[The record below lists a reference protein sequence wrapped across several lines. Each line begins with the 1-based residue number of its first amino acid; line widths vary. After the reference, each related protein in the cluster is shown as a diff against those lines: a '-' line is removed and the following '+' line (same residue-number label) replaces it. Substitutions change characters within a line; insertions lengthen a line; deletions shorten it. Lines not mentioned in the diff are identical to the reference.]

1 MQPASSPP
9 EFAQTLRDV
18 LALPPEDQARLQ
30 AVLER
35 VTGSLSRSSAPP
47 SVAMSLA
54 PAPMADAE
62 QQVDVAEWLQQVR
75 ALPAWT
81 QLQLLDE
88 ALESA
93 DDPQE
98 FALLEGA
105 RSQLLHLHP
114 PLAVRRAVVALATR
128 QPIATCVG
136 SVGLV
141 VGVIGIGRVLARV
154 VF

>member
-1 MQPASSPP
+1 MQPAAAPP

-35 VTGSLSRSSAPP
+35 VTGSVAARPAPA
-47 SVAMSLA
+47 SVPMPMA
-54 PAPMADAE
+54 PAPAVAAE

-88 ALESA
+88 ALESTE
-93 DDPQE
+93 DPQE
-98 FALLEGA
+98 FAPLEAA
-105 RSQLLHLHP
+105 RRQLLHAHP
-114 PLAVRRAVVALATR
+114 PLAVRRAVVALASR

-141 VGVIGIGRVLARV
+141 VGVIGIGRVLARI